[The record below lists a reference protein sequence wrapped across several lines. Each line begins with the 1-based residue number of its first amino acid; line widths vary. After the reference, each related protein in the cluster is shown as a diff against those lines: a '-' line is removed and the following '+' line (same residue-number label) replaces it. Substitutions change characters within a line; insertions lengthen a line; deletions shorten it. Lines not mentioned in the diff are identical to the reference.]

1 MTHEV
6 LWSGT
11 ARDQIQSI
19 ARYIARNSPVYA
31 ERWVDRILER
41 AEQIAR
47 FPESGRH
54 LRGAPPNVREL
65 IEGEYRIVYL
75 AQPSRV
81 DILAVVHGRRELYW
95 ASIESQK

>member
-6 LWSGT
+6 RWSST
-11 ARDQIQSI
+11 AREHIQSI

-31 ERWVDRILER
+31 ERWADRILSR

-54 LRGAPPNVREL
+54 VPGAQPNVREL
-65 IEGEYRIVYL
+65 IEGEYRIIYL
-75 AQPSRV
+75 VQPSQI
-81 DILAVVHGRRELYW
+81 DILAVIHGRREVRR
-95 ASIESQK
+95 IDPQK